1 MKNSEVF
8 STMILVTGEIL
19 FDIFPAYTRMGGAPF
34 NFAYHMKK
42 LGFPVRFISRVGN
55 DDFGDE
61 ILDFLDNHDFNPED
75 IQIDRNHPTGKVR
88 VDVLGE
94 GEHTFT
100 IAKDAAYDHIDAA
113 HLRKLVSGI
122 KPDLVYFGTL
132 IQRTQ
137 NNFELLQDIL
147 NRKPPDAISFCD
159 INLRPDCYTEY
170 TIKASLNAANIL
182 KLNTNELEKLTP
194 GSDIKTSHEMSVRQL
209 MGTHCIQTIIL
220 TMGEKGSQW
229 FTADPDHYMGA
240 PETSLDIADT
250 VGAGDAYAAM
260 SVAGILKNLQV
271 EEIIPLACEFAAHV
285 CSIQGALIQDS
296 AVYQKFRNKLER

>member
-1 MKNSEVF
+1 
-8 STMILVTGEIL
+8 
-19 FDIFPAYTRMGGAPF
+19 MGGAPF

-55 DDFGDE
+55 DGFGDK

-75 IQIDRNHPTGKVR
+75 IQIDRNHPTGKVN

-113 HLRKLVSGI
+113 PIRQLVSGI

-137 NNFELLQDIL
+137 NNFELLQEIL
-147 NRKPPDAISFCD
+147 NRLPPETISFCD
-159 INLRPDCYTEY
+159 INLRPDCYTEH

-182 KLNTNELEKLTP
+182 KLNTNELEKLTS
-194 GSDIKTSHEMSVRQL
+194 GSEVKTFHEKFARQL
-209 MGTHCIQTIIL
+209 MRTYCIQTIIL

-229 FTADPDHYMGA
+229 FTANPDHYVEPPA
-240 PETSLDIADT
+240 ASLDVADT

-260 SVAGILKNLQV
+260 SVAGILKNMQIK
-271 EEIIPLACEFAAHV
+271 EIIPLAAEFASHV
-285 CSIQGALIQDS
+285 CSIRGALIQDS
-296 AVYQKFRNKLER
+296 KVYQKFRNKLEK